1 MKKVRSRSRSRI
13 NAAKLNGSQTMIS
26 LLRAAHAIEKRLED
40 ALEKV
45 GLSNAKFGALTILVE
60 AGEPLSLSECAE
72 RMTCVRSNITQ
83 LIDRLE
89 ADGLVRRVDDP
100 ADRRGV
106 KAMLTPL
113 GIERQVAGAKQ
124 VDHVQKEV
132 ARTLAGVD
140 RTTLAKALSAFT

>member
-1 MKKVRSRSRSRI
+1 MKKVRSRLTV

-26 LLRAAHAIEKRLED
+26 LLRAAHAIEKRLEE

-140 RTTLAKALSAFT
+140 PTTLAKALAAFT

>member
-1 MKKVRSRSRSRI
+1 MPRTRSKNGWKTRSKRS
-13 NAAKLNGSQTMIS
+13 
-26 LLRAAHAIEKRLED
+26 
-40 ALEKV
+40 
-45 GLSNAKFGALTILVE
+45 LTHLVE
-60 AGEPLSLSECAE
+60 AGEPLSLSECAA

-106 KAMLTPL
+106 RAMLTPL

-124 VDHVQKEV
+124 VDQVQKEV

-140 RTTLAKALSAFT
+140 PATLTRALAAFG